1 MTLVVVF
8 QVAVVAAVVA
18 ISSSVVVAV
27 DVVAWPSR
35 CHRRLSLACAL
46 LVLKFPQSR
55 AFKVPAVIIRHRA
68 GLQFS
73 TDLS

>member
-1 MTLVVVF
+1 MTLVVVV
-8 QVAVVAAVVA
+8 QVAVVVT
-18 ISSSVVVAV
+18 ISPSVVV
-27 DVVAWPSR
+27 VVAWPSR

-46 LVLKFPQSR
+46 RVLKFPQSR